1 MLKQIINGRIL
12 TPQGWL
18 EGGSVIIDGNKIKA
32 VSNRVTISI
41 LKLREE
47 TFSSADLNSSAD
59 KDFLLGNVV
68 VVTNLLLLLLSELLL
83 SLLSQPQNT
92 TATHNANAKSDNI
105 FFINIT

>member
-1 MLKQIINGRIL
+1 MNYSKFD
-12 TPQGWL
+12 
-18 EGGSVIIDGNKIKA
+18 EEKGSNYDKLWQNSA
-32 VSNRVTISI
+32 VVEQVDNT
-41 LKLREE
+41 LQE

-68 VVTNLLLLLLSELLL
+68 VVTILLLLLLSELLL